1 MILIFS
7 VIEQL
12 VFLKKIL
19 LLPTVSAIPST
30 DVPAEAH

>member
-12 VFLKKIL
+12 VSVNKIL
-19 LLPTVSAIPST
+19 LLTVSAIPST
-30 DVPAEAH
+30 DVSAEAH

>member
-7 VIEQL
+7 VVEQL
-12 VFLKKIL
+12 VSLNKIL
-19 LLPTVSAIPST
+19 LVPTVSAIPST

>member
-12 VFLKKIL
+12 VSVNKIL
-19 LLPTVSAIPST
+19 LLLTVSAIPST
-30 DVPAEAH
+30 DVSAEAH